1 MLPGAMWDFS
11 VDDMGLEY
19 SDRNL
24 GGGGVNLF
32 LKLSRY
38 KFFNQIKL
46 TYKIP

>member
-24 GGGGVNLF
+24 GGGGGKSIFKTLE
-32 LKLSRY
+32 
-38 KFFNQIKL
+38 I
-46 TYKIP
+46 

>member
-24 GGGGVNLF
+24 GGGGKSIFKTLE
-32 LKLSRY
+32 
-38 KFFNQIKL
+38 I
-46 TYKIP
+46 